1 MFNEKLLE
9 SSEFYSKRYQN
20 FTTLII
26 FPTLI
31 LLLLLIG
38 LASFT
43 HKEVVVRST
52 GEINPD
58 KILATIQST
67 SNNAIIKNNLISKKS
82 VRHGDMLIKYQ
93 NSETDTTLK
102 LENASLQNLQARE
115 KALLT
120 YKKSLSDDKNLFS
133 ESDAYGYFDAFQ
145 NYLSQTHIL
154 SNDYQQQLDSQ
165 NRATQ
170 QKNVLTSS
178 LTKKENNLNHYQ
190 SLLLA
195 IQNNTNLSSENDYY
209 RIFSDYKDQT
219 ATRNSEESASIKRH
233 TISTLQEQ
241 IDRLED
247 AIANYKTQYDS
258 LPSEN
263 ALPPNTLPDKLS
275 DLKSQQ
281 LSTVAK
287 DLSTVTQEMKQIKIQ
302 HQATQDSSNNAII
315 SPETGTVKLLVDK
328 TKTHYM
334 PQGTNI
340 AQIYP
345 NLTEKPKLKVTF
357 YINTSEITNISEG
370 QLVRYILSQNNNTKS
385 TLTGHIS
392 QIATHSVSTKQG
404 NFYQVDATLH
414 LKHNDYSTVHY
425 GQEGTVSVITGKS
438 TWFIYLKNKLTS

>member
-38 LASFT
+38 LAFFT
-43 HKEVVVRST
+43 HKEVVVKSA

-67 SNNAIIKNNLISKKS
+67 SNNAIIKNDLILKKS
-82 VRHGDMLIKYQ
+82 VRHGDTLIQYQ

-102 LENASLQNLQARE
+102 FENASLQDLQARE
-115 KALLT
+115 KALIT
-120 YKKSLSDDKNLFS
+120 YKNSLSEDKNLFF
-133 ESDAYGYFDAFQ
+133 ETDAYGYSDAFQ
-145 NYLSQTHIL
+145 NYLSQSHIL
-154 SNDYQQQLDSQ
+154 ANDYQQQLDGQ

-170 QKNVLTSS
+170 QKDILTSS
-178 LTKKENNLNHYQ
+178 LDKKKNNLNHYQ

-195 IQNNTNLSSENDYY
+195 IQNNTNLSSENNYY
-209 RIFSDYKDQT
+209 RIFSDYKNQT
-219 ATRNSEESASIKRH
+219 TNLNSEESVSIKQN

-241 IDRLED
+241 IDQLED
-247 AIANYKTQYDS
+247 AIANYKTQYAS
-258 LPSEN
+258 LPSDN
-263 ALPPNTLPDKLS
+263 ALSPTTLSDKLS

-281 LSTVAK
+281 LRTVAK
-287 DLSTVTQEMKQIKIQ
+287 DLSAVTQEIKQTKIQ
-302 HQATQDSSNNAII
+302 HQAIQYNHNNAIS

-328 TKTHYM
+328 TKMSYI

-345 NLTEKPKLKVTF
+345 NLTEKPKLKITF
-357 YINTSEITNISEG
+357 YINTSEITNISKG
-370 QLVRYILSQNNNTKS
+370 QLVRYMLSQNNNTKS
-385 TLTGHIS
+385 TLTGRIS
-392 QIATHSVSTKQG
+392 QIAANPMATKQG
-404 NFYQVDATLH
+404 NFYQVDATLN
-414 LKHNDYSTVHY
+414 LQHNDYADVHY
-425 GQEGTVSVITGKS
+425 GQQGTVSVITGKS
-438 TWFIYLKNKLTS
+438 TWFIYLKNKLIH